1 MAKSQERLSTTIQRG
16 QPWCRQHLG
25 WPLNLYHEQTNKRTK
40 KQHRCVCLFD
50 VSPSAMRLCF
60 VLRTQAGVP
69 PKIARCSAAMPLCKF
84 CVKFLDP
91 RRDLWRKVAEV
102 PIVKRCGGRQSLGA
116 CQLTGGLP
124 LRSHSAQDW
133 TPAQPP
139 PRHKCCVCV
148 YEVAGHSPGRFIFSN
163 KTASGFSP
171 LVDQKSGPR
180 FQEPLKETNTDTRL
194 MHNVCDRIAAS
205 LQQSF
210 MFFDWRYS

>member
-1 MAKSQERLSTTIQRG
+1 M
-16 QPWCRQHLG
+16 
-25 WPLNLYHEQTNKRTK
+25 
-40 KQHRCVCLFD
+40 FD

-148 YEVAGHSPGRFIFSN
+148 YEVAGHSPGRLIFSN
-163 KTASGFSP
+163 KTASEFSP
-171 LVDQKSGPR
+171 LVDQKKRPSFPG
-180 FQEPLKETNTDTRL
+180 
-194 MHNVCDRIAAS
+194 AAKGD
-205 LQQSF
+205 Q
-210 MFFDWRYS
+210 Y